1 MRSAYCGV
9 RSQSDQRLAGR
20 AEGSLVSGL
29 WSLVHPA
36 SRIPHSARSSGGFSL
51 IEVVIAIGILS
62 IGLVG
67 AIRVFPVGLRASQR
81 ASLISR
87 GTLAVQRTLEATKLK
102 SWDELT
108 PGDSVTQEDQFEIAV
123 SIDQPKVEGLVD
135 PKRLKRVSVTVTW
148 MQEGRPRSLSAV
160 TLFHRQDQQS

>member
-1 MRSAYCGV
+1 MRSAECGV
-9 RSQSDQRLAGR
+9 RSQPDQRLAGR

-36 SRIPHSARSSGGFSL
+36 LRISHSARSSGFSL

-102 SWDELT
+102 SWDELA